1 MDDSFFEFWNTLLR
15 IGPVLIVYMVI
26 TAFLVDWGAGP
37 FAIQKFLLSEHLPTN
52 RPARPLERWWS
63 GLLFSGGV
71 LSQLFFVLYFAL
83 PFLAGA
89 ILMVLSEVYY
99 LQHPGGI
106 PWQVNWPEKTGLW
119 PTPGQLYFLFGL
131 IFIFPGITYSKIRA
145 DFLPRTTGV
154 FRHLNR
160 MGAYSMIVLAAASL
174 FVLILAFFFIRPYA
188 FNCVVLTIPMAI
200 FSAIVAYWLLTN
212 LDAP

>member
-83 PFLAGA
+83 PFLACA
-89 ILMVLSEVYY
+89 ILMVLSEVFY
-99 LQHPGGI
+99 LQNPGSI
-106 PWQVNWPEKTGLW
+106 PWQVNLPEKTGLW
-119 PTPGQLYFLFGL
+119 PTPGQLFFLFGL
-131 IFIFPGITYSKIRA
+131 VFIFPGLTYSKSKS

-154 FRHLNR
+154 FHHLNR
-160 MGAYSMIVLAAASL
+160 IDAYAMIGLAAASL
-174 FVLILAFFFIRPYA
+174 SILLLAFFFIQPYPYY
-188 FNCVVLTIPMAI
+188 CVILTIPIAI
-200 FSAIVAYWLLTN
+200 FSAIIGIWLLTD